1 MRKIINTFR
10 YGSLYTKKILFY
22 ALLDIIAFVVLGIL
36 AFNTRLIIYFFGL
49 VVCVFIFIFLIQ
61 TLGIHGMD
69 EINPEDMPS
78 KEKKVKKQ
86 KEAKEPK
93 EPKVKGEHKSRELKE
108 PKPKKQMSFLFRIRE
123 FFGLQDKK
131 PDKPEKEKAGKRTSP
146 KQKPQQKQQQN
157 GEAGQKPKQQQNGE
171 AGQKPKHADV
181 EKTVQPKQNKNAE
194 DEENKNLIVIRQVS
208 DETAD
213 SYDKRKIKKT
223 LYKYR
228 VKRDHRLVLVDFSK
242 KYMIKQCPA
251 YIWVADRQFN
261 MLLLEEEPRHLAIP
275 LGRIREITYLKK
287 QSANVDTDY
296 PMFHRNNLLT
306 SVFKPYLPDYTY
318 NTVASD
324 KNSFKNLYGITGG
337 IYFTN
342 KSAKNLFDLL
352 NVEFQVDDKVTTSSK
367 VNIFFKDAYKANIM
381 LRDSVIDANEYA
393 DSIANTLEN
402 MTKST
407 ISHMEFKDTLSL
419 MIKNKLI
426 TQDFASHY
434 MGMWDKINS

>member
-22 ALLDIIAFVVLGIL
+22 ALLDIIAFIVFGIL
-36 AFNTRLIIYFFGL
+36 ALNTRLMIYFFGL
-49 VVCVFIFIFLIQ
+49 VVCVFIFIFLMQ
-61 TLGIHGMD
+61 TLGIHGLD
-69 EINPEDMPS
+69 EINPADIPQ

-86 KEAKEPK
+86 KTAKEPK
-93 EPKVKGEHKSRELKE
+93 GPKELKE
-108 PKPKKQMSFLFRIRE
+108 SKTPKESKEPKTKNKKKFHFSIRD

-131 PDKPEKEKAGKRTSP
+131 TDKSEKEEAHKEKVHKGTPP
-146 KQKPQQKQQQN
+146 KQKQHQS
-157 GEAGQKPKQQQNGE
+157 GEEGQKIR
-171 AGQKPKHADV
+171 HADA
-181 EKTVQPKQNKNAE
+181 EKLEHLNQNKNAE

-213 SYDKRKIKKT
+213 SYDKRKIKRT
-223 LYKYR
+223 LYKYK

-251 YIWVADRQFN
+251 YIWVADKQFN

-275 LGRIREITYLKK
+275 IGRIREITYLKK

-306 SVFKPYLPDYTY
+306 TVFKPYLPDYTY

-324 KNSFKNLYGITGG
+324 KNSYKNLYGITGG

-342 KSAKNLFDLL
+342 TSAKNLFDLL

-367 VNIFFKDAYKANIM
+367 VNVFFKDAYKANIM
-381 LRDSVIDANEYA
+381 LRDNVIDANGYA

-407 ISHMEFKDTLSL
+407 ISYMEFKDTLSL

-434 MGMWDKINS
+434 MEMWDKFKR

>member
-10 YGSLYTKKILFY
+10 YGSLYTKKILIY
-22 ALLDIIAFVVLGIL
+22 TLIDIIAFVVLGIL
-36 AFNTRLIIYFFGL
+36 AINTRLMIYFFGL
-49 VVCVFIFIFLIQ
+49 VVCVFIFIFLMQ
-61 TLGIHGMD
+61 TLSIHGMD
-69 EINPEDMPS
+69 EVIPGDKSP

-86 KEAKEPK
+86 KKEK
-93 EPKVKGEHKSRELKE
+93 EPKVKREHKIREIKE
-108 PKPKKQMSFLFRIRE
+108 PKTKKQKRFYLLIRE
-123 FFGLQDKK
+123 FFGLLDKK
-131 PDKPEKEKAGKRTSP
+131 TDKTEKEKALKGTAPKP
-146 KQKPQQKQQQN
+146 KQRRN
-157 GEAGQKPKQQQNGE
+157 SEAGQKPKR
-171 AGQKPKHADV
+171 DDI
-181 EKTVQPKQNKNAE
+181 EKTAQPKQNKNVE

-208 DETAD
+208 DDTAD
-213 SYDKRKIKKT
+213 SYDKRKIKRT
-223 LYKYR
+223 LYKYK
-228 VKRDHRLVLVDFSK
+228 VKKDHRLVLVDISK

-306 SVFKPYLPDYTY
+306 TVFRPYLPDYTH

-324 KNSFKNLYGITGG
+324 KNSYKNLYGITGG

-352 NVEFQVDDKVTTSSK
+352 NVEFKVDDKVTTSSK

-381 LRDSVIDANEYA
+381 LRDSVIDANGYA

-407 ISHMEFKDTLSL
+407 ISYMEFKDTLNL
-419 MIKNKLI
+419 MVKNKLI
-426 TQDFASHY
+426 TQEFASHY
-434 MGMWDKINS
+434 MGMWDKLKK

>member
-10 YGSLYTKKILFY
+10 YGSLYTKKILIY

-36 AFNTRLIIYFFGL
+36 ALSTRLMIYFFGL
-49 VVCVFIFIFLIQ
+49 VVCAFIFIFLMQ
-61 TLGIHGMD
+61 TLSIHGMD
-69 EINPEDMPS
+69 EIDIPP

-93 EPKVKGEHKSRELKE
+93 VKREHKPRELKHE
-108 PKPKKQMSFLFRIRE
+108 KSKPERQKKFHFSIRE
-123 FFGLQDKK
+123 FFGLQDRKK
-131 PDKPEKEKAGKRTSP
+131 DKPEKEEAFEETSP
-146 KQKPQQKQQQN
+146 KQKRQQN
-157 GEAGQKPKQQQNGE
+157 SKAVQKPKQQNGE
-171 AGQKPKHADV
+171 VVQKPKRDDI
-181 EKTVQPKQNKNAE
+181 EKTVQPKQNKNVE
-194 DEENKNLIVIRQVS
+194 DDENKNLIVIRQVS

-213 SYDKRKIKKT
+213 SYDKRKIKRT
-223 LYKYR
+223 LYKYK
-228 VKRDHRLVLVDFSK
+228 VKKDHRLVLVDISK

-306 SVFKPYLPDYTY
+306 TVFRPYLPDYTH

-324 KNSFKNLYGITGG
+324 KNSYKNLYGITGG

-352 NVEFQVDDKVTTSSK
+352 NVEFRVDDKVTTSSK

-381 LRDSVIDANEYA
+381 LRDSVIDANGYA

-402 MTKST
+402 MVKST
-407 ISHMEFKDTLSL
+407 ISYMEFKDTLNL
-419 MIKNKLI
+419 MVKNKLI
-426 TQDFASHY
+426 TQEFASHY
-434 MGMWDKINS
+434 MGMWDKLKK

>member
-1 MRKIINTFR
+1 MIHNVVFTSRAVMRKIINTFR

-22 ALLDIIAFVVLGIL
+22 ALLDIIAFVVFGIL
-36 AFNTRLIIYFFGL
+36 AFNTRQMIYFFGL
-49 VVCVFIFIFLIQ
+49 VVCVFIFIFLMQ
-61 TLGIHGMD
+61 TLGIHGLD
-69 EINPEDMPS
+69 EINPADIPQ

-93 EPKVKGEHKSRELKE
+93 ESKRPKEPKE
-108 PKPKKQMSFLFRIRE
+108 PKPKKKKRFHFSIKE

-131 PDKPEKEKAGKRTSP
+131 HDKPEKEEFHKEKVHKGTPP
-146 KQKPQQKQQQN
+146 KQKKLRN
-157 GEAGQKPKQQQNGE
+157 GEAGQKIRHAHTEKPEHPNQNTN
-171 AGQKPKHADV
+171 D
-181 EKTVQPKQNKNAE
+181 E

-213 SYDKRKIKKT
+213 SYDKRKIKRT
-223 LYKYR
+223 LYKYK

-251 YIWVADRQFN
+251 YIWVADKQFN

-275 LGRIREITYLKK
+275 IGRIREITYLKK

-306 SVFKPYLPDYTY
+306 TVFKPYLPDYTY

-324 KNSFKNLYGITGG
+324 KNSYKNLYGITGG

-342 KSAKNLFDLL
+342 RSAKNLFDLL

-381 LRDSVIDANEYA
+381 LRDNVIDANGYA

-407 ISHMEFKDTLSL
+407 ISYMEFKDTLSL

-426 TQDFASHY
+426 TEDFASHY
-434 MGMWDKINS
+434 MEMWDKFKR

>member
-22 ALLDIIAFVVLGIL
+22 ALLDIIAFVVFGIL
-36 AFNTRLIIYFFGL
+36 AFNTRLMIYFFGL
-49 VVCVFIFIFLIQ
+49 VVCVFIFIFLLQ
-61 TLGIHGMD
+61 TLSIHGMD
-69 EINPEDMPS
+69 EINSADIPP
-78 KEKKVKKQ
+78 KEKRVKKQ
-86 KEAKEPK
+86 KTAKGPKEPKGPKGPKEPK
-93 EPKVKGEHKSRELKE
+93 ELKE
-108 PKPKKQMSFLFRIRE
+108 SKPKKQKIFHFSIRY

-131 PDKPEKEKAGKRTSP
+131 LDKPEKEKAHKEPST
-146 KQKPQQKQQQN
+146 KQKQHQN
-157 GEAGQKPKQQQNGE
+157 GEAGQKVR
-171 AGQKPKHADV
+171 HADA
-181 EKTVQPKQNKNAE
+181 EKPEHPKQNKSAE
-194 DEENKNLIVIRQVS
+194 DEENKNLIIIRQVS

-213 SYDKRKIKKT
+213 SYDKKKIKKT
-223 LYKYR
+223 LYKYK

-251 YIWVADRQFN
+251 YIWVADKQFN

-306 SVFKPYLPDYTY
+306 GVFRPYLPDYTY

-324 KNSFKNLYGITGG
+324 KNSYKNLYGITGG

-381 LRDSVIDANEYA
+381 LRDSVIDANGYA

-407 ISHMEFKDTLSL
+407 ISYMEFRDTLDL

-434 MGMWDKINS
+434 MEMWDKFKR

>member
-10 YGSLYTKKILFY
+10 YGSLYTKKILLY
-22 ALLDIIAFVVLGIL
+22 ALIDIIAFVVLGIL
-36 AFNTRLIIYFFGL
+36 ALNTRLMIYFFGL
-49 VVCVFIFIFLIQ
+49 VVCVFIFIFLMQ
-61 TLGIHGMD
+61 TLGIHGLD
-69 EINPEDMPS
+69 EINPEDVPA

-86 KEAKEPK
+86 KTAKEPRVKK
-93 EPKVKGEHKSRELKE
+93 ERKVRENGKSE
-108 PKPKKQMSFLFRIRE
+108 PKPEKQKKFHFSIRE

-131 PDKPEKEKAGKRTSP
+131 TDKPEKEKSLKGTNPKP
-146 KQKPQQKQQQN
+146 KQRQNSEAAQKPRRQQN
-157 GEAGQKPKQQQNGE
+157 GDAVQKPKQ
-171 AGQKPKHADV
+171 ADA
-181 EKTVQPKQNKNAE
+181 EKTAKSRQNKNAE

-213 SYDKRKIKKT
+213 SYDKRKIKRT
-223 LYKYR
+223 LYKYK
-228 VKRDHRLVLVDFSK
+228 VKKDHRLVLVDFSR

-251 YIWVADRQFN
+251 YIWVAERQFN

-306 SVFKPYLPDYTY
+306 TVFKPYLPDYTH

-324 KNSFKNLYGITGG
+324 KNSYKNLYGITGG

-352 NVEFQVDDKVTTSSK
+352 NVEFKVDDKVTTSSK

-381 LRDSVIDANEYA
+381 LRDNVIDANGYA

-407 ISHMEFKDTLSL
+407 ISYMEFKDTLNL

-426 TQDFASHY
+426 TQEFASHY
-434 MGMWDKINS
+434 MGMWDKFKR

>member
-10 YGSLYTKKILFY
+10 YGSLYTKKILCY
-22 ALLDIIAFVVLGIL
+22 ALLDIIAFVVFGIL
-36 AFNTRLIIYFFGL
+36 AFSTKQMIYFFGL
-49 VVCVFIFIFLIQ
+49 VVCVFILIFLIQ
-61 TLGIHGMD
+61 TLSIHGMD
-69 EINPEDMPS
+69 EINPEDKPQ
-78 KEKKVKKQ
+78 KEKKGKKQ
-86 KEAKEPK
+86 KAAREPREK
-93 EPKVKGEHKSRELKE
+93 KEHKIREAKE
-108 PKPKKQMSFLFRIRE
+108 PKPKKQKRFHFSIKE
-123 FFGLQDKK
+123 FFGLKDKK
-131 PDKPEKEKAGKRTSP
+131 AKKSENTEKEKVHKGTSP
-146 KQKPQQKQQQN
+146 KPKQQN
-157 GEAGQKPKQQQNGE
+157 GERAPKPKT
-171 AGQKPKHADV
+171 ADT
-181 EKTVQPKQNKNAE
+181 EKTAQPKQNKAAE

-213 SYDKRKIKKT
+213 SYDKRKIKRT
-223 LYKYR
+223 LYKYK
-228 VKRDHRLVLVDFSK
+228 VKKDHRLVLVDFSK

-251 YIWVADRQFN
+251 YIWVAEKQFN

-306 SVFKPYLPDYTY
+306 SVFKPYLPDYAH

-324 KNSFKNLYGITGG
+324 KNSYKNLYGITGG

-342 KSAKNLFDLL
+342 RSAKNLFDLL
-352 NVEFQVDDKVTTSSK
+352 NVEFRVDDKVTTSSK

-381 LRDSVIDANEYA
+381 LRDNVIDANGYA

-407 ISHMEFKDTLSL
+407 ISYMEFKDTLNL

-426 TQDFASHY
+426 TQEFASHY
-434 MGMWDKINS
+434 MGMWDKFNG

>member
-22 ALLDIIAFVVLGIL
+22 SLLDILAFVVLGIL
-36 AFNTRLIIYFFGL
+36 ALNTRLMIYFFGL

-69 EINPEDMPS
+69 EINPGDMPP
-78 KEKKVKKQ
+78 KEKKVKRPK
-86 KEAKEPK
+86 KEKEPREK
-93 EPKVKGEHKSRELKE
+93 REHKISEINESKSKVVKTKE
-108 PKPKKQMSFLFRIRE
+108 PKPKEPKPEKQKRFHFSIRE
-123 FFGLQDKK
+123 FFGLQDKNT
-131 PDKPEKEKAGKRTSP
+131 DKPEKKKSLKEAAP
-146 KQKPQQKQQQN
+146 KQKHESS
-157 GEAGQKPKQQQNGE
+157 GTAQKPKQ
-171 AGQKPKHADV
+171 ASV
-181 EKTVQPKQNKNAE
+181 EKTEHPKQNKNVE
-194 DEENKNLIVIRQVS
+194 DEENKNLIIIRQVS

-213 SYDKRKIKKT
+213 SYDKRKIKRT
-223 LYKYR
+223 LYKYK
-228 VKRDHRLVLVDFSK
+228 VKKDHRLVLVDYSK

-251 YIWVADRQFN
+251 YIWVADKQFN

-306 SVFKPYLPDYTY
+306 SVFRPYLPDYTH

-324 KNSFKNLYGITGG
+324 KNSYKNLYGITGG
-337 IYFTN
+337 IYFTT

-352 NVEFQVDDKVTTSSK
+352 NVEFKVDDKVTTSSK
-367 VNIFFKDAYKANIM
+367 VNVFFKDAYKANIM
-381 LRDSVIDANEYA
+381 LRDSVIDANGYA

-407 ISHMEFKDTLSL
+407 ISFMEFRDTLNL
-419 MIKNKLI
+419 MVKNKLI
-426 TQDFASHY
+426 TQEFASHY
-434 MGMWDKINS
+434 MGMWDKLKR

>member
-10 YGSLYTKKILFY
+10 YGSLYTKKIFFY

-36 AFNTRLIIYFFGL
+36 ALNTRLMIYFFGL
-49 VVCVFIFIFLIQ
+49 VVCVFIFIFLMQ
-61 TLGIHGMD
+61 TLSIHGMD
-69 EINPEDMPS
+69 EINVPT
-78 KEKKVKKQ
+78 KEKKVKKP
-86 KEAKEPK
+86 KKVKEPR
-93 EPKVKGEHKSRELKE
+93 VKREHPIREVKE
-108 PKPKKQMSFLFRIRE
+108 PKPKKQKRFHFSIRE
-123 FFGLQDKK
+123 FFGLQDKNT
-131 PDKPEKEKAGKRTSP
+131 DKPEKKKSLKETAP
-146 KQKPQQKQQQN
+146 KQKHESS
-157 GEAGQKPKQQQNGE
+157 GTAQKPKQ
-171 AGQKPKHADV
+171 AGV
-181 EKTVQPKQNKNAE
+181 EKTEHPKQNKNVE

-213 SYDKRKIKKT
+213 SYDKRKIKRT
-223 LYKYR
+223 LYKYK
-228 VKRDHRLVLVDFSK
+228 VKKDHRLVLVDFSK

-251 YIWVADRQFN
+251 YIWVADKQFN

-306 SVFKPYLPDYTY
+306 SVFRPYLPDYTH

-324 KNSFKNLYGITGG
+324 KNSYKNLYGITGG

-352 NVEFQVDDKVTTSSK
+352 NVEFKVDDKVTTSSK
-367 VNIFFKDAYKANIM
+367 VNVFFKDAYKANIM
-381 LRDSVIDANEYA
+381 LRDSVIDANGYA

-407 ISHMEFKDTLSL
+407 ISFMEFRDTLNL
-419 MIKNKLI
+419 MVKNKLI
-426 TQDFASHY
+426 TQEFASHY
-434 MGMWDKINS
+434 MGMWDKLKR

>member
-22 ALLDIIAFVVLGIL
+22 ALLDIIAFVVFGIL
-36 AFNTRLIIYFFGL
+36 AFNTRLMIYFFGL
-49 VVCVFIFIFLIQ
+49 VVCVFIFIFLMQ
-61 TLGIHGMD
+61 TLSIHGMD
-69 EINPEDMPS
+69 EINPADIPP

-86 KEAKEPK
+86 KAAKEPK
-93 EPKVKGEHKSRELKE
+93 EPKATKE
-108 PKPKKQMSFLFRIRE
+108 PKEPKESKPKKKLHFSIKE

-131 PDKPEKEKAGKRTSP
+131 TDKPEKEESHKEKVHKGTSL
-146 KQKPQQKQQQN
+146 KQKQQQN
-157 GEAGQKPKQQQNGE
+157 GEAGQKIRHAHAEKPEHPTQNRS
-171 AGQKPKHADV
+171 D
-181 EKTVQPKQNKNAE
+181 E

-213 SYDKRKIKKT
+213 SYDKRKIKRT
-223 LYKYR
+223 LYKYK
-228 VKRDHRLVLVDFSK
+228 VKRDHRLVIVDFSK

-251 YIWVADRQFN
+251 YIWVADKQFN

-275 LGRIREITYLKK
+275 IGRIREITYLKK

-296 PMFHRNNLLT
+296 PLFHRNNLLT
-306 SVFKPYLPDYTY
+306 AVFKPYLPDYTY

-324 KNSFKNLYGITGG
+324 KNSYKNLYGITGG

-381 LRDSVIDANEYA
+381 LRDNVIDANGYA

-407 ISHMEFKDTLSL
+407 ISYMEFKDTLDL

-434 MGMWDKINS
+434 MGMWDKFKR

>member
-22 ALLDIIAFVVLGIL
+22 ALLDIIAFVVFGIL
-36 AFNTRLIIYFFGL
+36 AFNTRLMIYFFGL
-49 VVCVFIFIFLIQ
+49 VVCVFIFIFLMQ
-61 TLGIHGMD
+61 TLGIHGLD
-69 EINPEDMPS
+69 EINPADIPQ

-86 KEAKEPK
+86 KEAKAPK
-93 EPKVKGEHKSRELKE
+93 EPKGPKEPKELKE
-108 PKPKKQMSFLFRIRE
+108 SKPKKKFHFSIKE

-131 PDKPEKEKAGKRTSP
+131 HDKPEKEESHKEKVHKVTQP
-146 KQKPQQKQQQN
+146 KQKQHQN
-157 GEAGQKPKQQQNGE
+157 GEAGQKIRHAHAEKPEHANQNTN
-171 AGQKPKHADV
+171 D
-181 EKTVQPKQNKNAE
+181 E

-213 SYDKRKIKKT
+213 SYDKRKIKRT
-223 LYKYR
+223 LYKYK

-251 YIWVADRQFN
+251 YIWVADKQFN

-275 LGRIREITYLKK
+275 IGRIREITYLKK

-306 SVFKPYLPDYTY
+306 TVFKPYLPDYTY

-324 KNSFKNLYGITGG
+324 KNSYKNLYGITGG

-342 KSAKNLFDLL
+342 RSAKNLFDLL

-367 VNIFFKDAYKANIM
+367 VNIFFKDAYKANIL
-381 LRDSVIDANEYA
+381 LRDNVIDANGYA

-407 ISHMEFKDTLSL
+407 ISYMEFKDTLSL

-426 TQDFASHY
+426 TEDFASHY
-434 MGMWDKINS
+434 MEMWDKFKR

>member
-10 YGSLYTKKILFY
+10 YGSLYTKKILIY

-36 AFNTRLIIYFFGL
+36 ALSTRLMIYFFGL
-49 VVCVFIFIFLIQ
+49 VVCAFIFIFLMQ
-61 TLGIHGMD
+61 TLSIHGMD
-69 EINPEDMPS
+69 EINPGDIPP

-93 EPKVKGEHKSRELKE
+93 VKREHKPRELKHE
-108 PKPKKQMSFLFRIRE
+108 KSKPERQKKFHFSIRE
-123 FFGLQDKK
+123 FFGLQDRKK
-131 PDKPEKEKAGKRTSP
+131 DKPEKEEAFEETSP
-146 KQKPQQKQQQN
+146 KQKRQQNSKAVQKPKQQN
-157 GEAGQKPKQQQNGE
+157 GEAVQKPKR
-171 AGQKPKHADV
+171 DDI
-181 EKTVQPKQNKNAE
+181 EKTAQPKQNKNVE
-194 DEENKNLIVIRQVS
+194 DDENKNLIVIRQVS

-213 SYDKRKIKKT
+213 SYDKRKIKRT
-223 LYKYR
+223 LYKYK
-228 VKRDHRLVLVDFSK
+228 VKKDHRLVLVDISK

-306 SVFKPYLPDYTY
+306 TVFRPYLPDYTH

-324 KNSFKNLYGITGG
+324 KNSYKNLYGITGG

-352 NVEFQVDDKVTTSSK
+352 NVEFRVDDKVTTSSK

-381 LRDSVIDANEYA
+381 LRDSVIDANGYA

-402 MTKST
+402 MVKST
-407 ISHMEFKDTLSL
+407 ISYMEFKDTLNL
-419 MIKNKLI
+419 MVKNKLI
-426 TQDFASHY
+426 TQEFASHY
-434 MGMWDKINS
+434 MGMWDKLKK

>member
-22 ALLDIIAFVVLGIL
+22 SLLDILAFVVLGIL
-36 AFNTRLIIYFFGL
+36 ALNTRLMIYFFGL
-49 VVCVFIFIFLIQ
+49 VVCVFIFIFLMQ

-69 EINPEDMPS
+69 EINPGDMPP
-78 KEKKVKKQ
+78 KEKKVKKPK
-86 KEAKEPK
+86 KEKEPREK
-93 EPKVKGEHKSRELKE
+93 REHKISEINESKSKVVKTKE
-108 PKPKKQMSFLFRIRE
+108 PKPKEPKTKKQKRFHFSIRE
-123 FFGLQDKK
+123 FFGLQDKHT
-131 PDKPEKEKAGKRTSP
+131 DKPEKKKSLKETAP
-146 KQKPQQKQQQN
+146 KQKHQSSGMAQKS
-157 GEAGQKPKQQQNGE
+157 KQDG
-171 AGQKPKHADV
+171 V
-181 EKTVQPKQNKNAE
+181 EKTEHPKQNKNVE
-194 DEENKNLIVIRQVS
+194 DEENKNLIIIRQVS

-213 SYDKRKIKKT
+213 SYDKRKIKRT
-223 LYKYR
+223 LYKYK
-228 VKRDHRLVLVDFSK
+228 VKKDHRLVLVDYSK

-251 YIWVADRQFN
+251 YIWVADKQFN

-306 SVFKPYLPDYTY
+306 SVFRPYLPDYTH

-324 KNSFKNLYGITGG
+324 KNSYKNLYGITGG

-352 NVEFQVDDKVTTSSK
+352 NVEFKVDDKVTTSSK
-367 VNIFFKDAYKANIM
+367 VNVFFKDAYKANIM
-381 LRDSVIDANEYA
+381 LRDSVIDANGYA

-407 ISHMEFKDTLSL
+407 ISYMEFKDTLNL
-419 MIKNKLI
+419 MVKNKLI
-426 TQDFASHY
+426 TQEFASHY
-434 MGMWDKINS
+434 MGMWDKLKR